1 MERLLGD
8 ITLHKPAVA
17 PRVVLTLGNGFD
29 PWAVRAV
36 HKWPV
41 RFQLPPLASHILSP
55 LAFIAEMPSNC
66 AQSQRAQGW
75 DGRYY

>member
-1 MERLLGD
+1 MFMERLVGD

-17 PRVVLTLGNGFD
+17 PGVVLTLGNGFD
-29 PWAVRAV
+29 PWAVHAV

-41 RFQLPPLASHILSP
+41 RLQLPPLASHILSL

-66 AQSQRAQGW
+66 AQS
-75 DGRYY
+75 